1 MSGLDNRQVSAALV
15 AVLAIGAT
23 ISARADIAPRSWT
36 GVPAQIIPQAAETGA
51 PSFTTPSGGSTFF
64 GDTNTGGDNSSG
76 DTGGDGSSGGGST
89 TVGSGA
95 SYDTMMAQSY
105 GQTAL
110 NTAQQLGINPN
121 AIAGIGQL
129 ESNFQNV
136 GTANG
141 SSSATGPWQ
150 ITSGTWNG
158 YIAKYNLPYTASDI
172 TNPNAQAVVANYILK
187 DYASSVSSAIGQ
199 PATVQQA
206 YGAYVFGPTGGS
218 GLASA
223 SSTAPMSDYVS
234 AQALANNNMTGWTV
248 GQFYNRVSS
257 KIGSVATQTVTS

>member
-1 MSGLDNRQVSAALV
+1 MSGRYACQVGASLV
-15 AVLAIGAT
+15 VILAIGGT
-23 ISARADIAPRSWT
+23 ISARADVTPQSWT
-36 GVPAQIIPQAAETGA
+36 GVPVQIIPQAAETGA

-64 GDTNTGGDNSSG
+64 GNTNTGGGSS
-76 DTGGDGSSGGGST
+76 TGGVST
-89 TVGSGA
+89 AVGSGT
-95 SYDTMMAQSY
+95 SYNTMMAQSY

-110 NTAQQLGINPN
+110 STAQQLGLNPN

-136 GTANG
+136 GTSNG

-150 ITSGTWNG
+150 ITSGTWSD
-158 YIAKYNLPYTASDI
+158 YVSKYNLPYTASDI
-172 TNPNAQAVVANYILK
+172 TNPDAQAVVANYILK
-187 DYASSVSSAIGQ
+187 DYASSVSTAIQQ

-206 YGAYVFGPTGGS
+206 YGAYVFGPTGGA

-248 GQFYNRVSS
+248 GQFYDRVGS